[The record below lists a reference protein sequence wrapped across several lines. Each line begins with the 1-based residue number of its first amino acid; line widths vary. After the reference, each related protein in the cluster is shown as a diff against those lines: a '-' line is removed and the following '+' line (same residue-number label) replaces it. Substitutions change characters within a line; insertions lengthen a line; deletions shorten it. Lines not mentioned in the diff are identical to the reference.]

1 MTHIKEL
8 ITANKLD
15 EATLLLQELLQSE
28 PTNDTAHYLLGNIA
42 RKRADWK
49 TAIFHYL
56 SALETNPDSPARE
69 AHAMVVQILNFSNPD
84 LYNP

>member
-8 ITANKLD
+8 LQANKLD
-15 EATLLLQELLQSE
+15 EATLLLQELLAE
-28 PTNDTAHYLLGNIA
+28 NPNNDTAHYLLGNVA

-49 TAIFHYL
+49 GAIFHYL
-56 SALETNPDSPARE
+56 SALEINPNSPARE

>member
-15 EATLLLQELLQSE
+15 EATLLLQELLLAQ
-28 PTNDTAHYLLGNIA
+28 PDNDTAHYLLGNIA

-49 TAIFHYL
+49 AAIFHYL
-56 SALETNPDSPARE
+56 TAVEMNPDSPARE
-69 AHAMVVQILNFSNPD
+69 AHAMVVRILSFSNPD